1 MREELFGKVRYYAP
15 KGKPSSPRSSG
26 GTVDGSGDNGKYEG
40 AAAKS
45 DNATGATAAN
55 GGRGGD
61 TGGGGRRGDGDYN
74 PVESGDLD
82 SYGQPLPYRSGS
94 KSPR

>member
-40 AAAKS
+40 ADAES
-45 DNATGATAAN
+45 DNAAGAAAAKGGMRAYTG
-55 GGRGGD
+55 D
-61 TGGGGRRGDGDYN
+61 GGRRGDGEYS
-74 PVESGDLD
+74 PLESADLD
-82 SYGQPLPYRSGS
+82 SYGHPLPYRSGS